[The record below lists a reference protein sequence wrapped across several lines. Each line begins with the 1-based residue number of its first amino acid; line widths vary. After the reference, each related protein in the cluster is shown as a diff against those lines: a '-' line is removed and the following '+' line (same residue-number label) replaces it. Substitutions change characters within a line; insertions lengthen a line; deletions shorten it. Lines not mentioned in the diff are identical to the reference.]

1 MSGPPPPPR
10 RRKPLPVKTNATLS
24 KDDDF
29 SPIKSSSSP
38 LLGEI
43 DKNKSKGR
51 PNLSED
57 EDSNDLTLYQSAG
70 SGYNVKL
77 IKSSFNNYQVHIY
90 FFKI

>member
-10 RRKPLPVKTNATLS
+10 RRKPLPIKTNATLS

-43 DKNKSKGR
+43 DKNRDKGKS
-51 PNLSED
+51 NLSED

-77 IKSSFNNYQVHIY
+77 IKGSINNYQVQIYIY
-90 FFKI
+90 F